1 MRFGFKARINMTV
14 VVLVACSLIILG
26 SVNVYNL
33 RAMMVSALTS
43 ETQEKLNAHAS
54 EIEAWM
60 DTQYHVISRGSSR
73 FSMALTSGGNLQL
86 VRALAEATGMANIA
100 VAYEDGRTY
109 AANGGDNGVFDESMY
124 FTQRNWY
131 QEAKRQRQTVI
142 SLPYTDSVTEE
153 MVISISAPVYDD
165 TEFVGVMVGDIM
177 LSEIVAT
184 IAGMRFTG
192 GMATL
197 MDQRNVF
204 IASDDPTLIG
214 LSPSQVNSELRFI
227 EQTFEQNSS
236 GVIEIDYANIEFK
249 GYHKRIG
256 LDDNTHWTL
265 MVLIDESSVLAS
277 AAGLIRNAVLTIV
290 ALIVASSAL
299 TVFLLGKIYTPLLK
313 LKEAVLELSQGNGD
327 LTQRL
332 DVRSDDDLGQI
343 SEGLNQFMAN
353 LQFMMQKVTDS
364 SGEISASIEQLS
376 LSAKQSEQM
385 LQSHAVETEQ
395 IVTAISQMSEAAN
408 SVAENVCQSSEISQS
423 ASDEARNSQNV
434 VNGSVE
440 SVRSLMNEFDV
451 MAGSI
456 EKMNRDANQISAVL
470 SVIGDIAEQT
480 NLLALNAAIEAAR
493 AGEQGRGFA
502 VVADEV
508 RALAGRTQQS
518 TSEIGDMLS
527 KLLQGT
533 GNVVSAMEATRE
545 RCKDAAENTSEVS
558 LSLDKL
564 YQAIEGI
571 ENIGSQI
578 STATEEQNAVSHEV
592 NSNMLAI
599 RDIVD
604 TLVQGGQ
611 QTVTATD
618 DLTQAN
624 QVLGSMVG
632 KFKIS

>member
-1 MRFGFKARINMTV
+1 MKLGFKARINMTV

-26 SVNVYNL
+26 AVNVHNL
-33 RAMMVSALTS
+33 RTMMINALTN
-43 ETQEKLNAHAS
+43 ETQEKLNTHAS

-60 DTQYHVISRGSSR
+60 DSQYHVISRGSSR

-86 VRALAEATGMANIA
+86 VRALSEATGMSNIA

-109 AANGGDNGVFDESMY
+109 AAHGGDNGVFDESMY
-124 FTQRNWY
+124 FIQRDWY

-142 SLPYTDSVTEE
+142 SLPYTDTVTGE

-165 TEFVGVMVGDIM
+165 DQFVGVMVGDIM
-177 LSEIVAT
+177 LNQIISAVDE
-184 IAGMRFTG
+184 MRFAG
-192 GMATL
+192 GAATL
-197 MDQRNVF
+197 TDQRNIF
-204 IASDDPTLIG
+204 IASDDSTDLG
-214 LSPSQVNSELRFI
+214 LTPSQVNPDWLFI
-227 EQTFEQNSS
+227 EQAFAQAST
-236 GVIEIDYANIEFK
+236 GILDIHYLDIDFK
-249 GYHKRIG
+249 GYFKRIP

-265 MVLIDESSVLAS
+265 MVFIDEQSVLAS
-277 AAGLIRNAVLTIV
+277 ASGLIRNAVLTII
-290 ALIVASSAL
+290 ALIVISTGL
-299 TVFLLGKIYTPLLK
+299 TVFLLGKTYVPLLK
-313 LKEAVLELSQGNGD
+313 LKAAVLELSQGNGD

-332 DVRSDDDLGQI
+332 DVQSDDDLGQI

-353 LQFMMQKVTDS
+353 LQYMMQKVTDS
-364 SGEISASIEQLS
+364 SAEISSSIEQLGYS
-376 LSAKQSEQM
+376 MAQSEQM

-395 IVTAISQMSEAAN
+395 IVTAISQMSEAAS
-408 SVAENVCQSSEISQS
+408 SVAENVCQSTEISQG
-423 ASDEARNSQNV
+423 AGDEARNSQQV
-434 VNGSVE
+434 VNSSVD

-456 EKMNRDANQISAVL
+456 EQMNRDANQISAVL

-545 RCKDAAENTSEVS
+545 RCKDAAENTSDVSVS
-558 LSLDKL
+558 LEKL

-571 ENIGSQI
+571 ESIGSQI

-592 NSNMLAI
+592 NNNMLAI

-604 TLVQGGQ
+604 TLVKGGQ
-611 QTVTATD
+611 QTVTATN

-624 QVLGSMVG
+624 QALCAMVG
-632 KFKIS
+632 KFKIT